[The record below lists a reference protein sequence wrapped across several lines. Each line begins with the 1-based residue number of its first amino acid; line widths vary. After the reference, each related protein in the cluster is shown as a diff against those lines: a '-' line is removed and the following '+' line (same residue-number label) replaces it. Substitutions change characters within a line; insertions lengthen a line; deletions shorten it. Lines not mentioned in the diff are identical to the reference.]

1 MDGMGTLIS
10 LLILF
15 VVMVVLLI
23 AGIKG
28 KFAVYLTAL
37 TAALCAWLAGLILDA
52 NVADGFLSF
61 RILLPVLT
69 MGFCILK
76 AVMRGKSE

>member
-15 VVMVVLLI
+15 VVMAILLI

-37 TAALCAWLAGLILDA
+37 TASLCAWLTGLIPDA
-52 NVADGFLSF
+52 NVADGFLSL

-76 AVMRGKSE
+76 AVMKGKSD